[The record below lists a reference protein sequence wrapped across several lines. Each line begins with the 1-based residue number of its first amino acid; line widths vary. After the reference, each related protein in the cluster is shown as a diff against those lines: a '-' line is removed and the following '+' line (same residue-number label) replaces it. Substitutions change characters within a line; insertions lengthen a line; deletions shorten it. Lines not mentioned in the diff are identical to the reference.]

1 MEWKL
6 PIISRAR
13 DVLAATQGDG
23 VRPIQLTYIYSTFLG
38 CPKVIHPKQGFIYWE
53 NQKLCQIQ
61 NSKWRNF
68 AKAEKWH
75 FLSLAKFF
83 LHWKSVLHQ
92 LAKTLPRFRKNQ
104 KLSQCPS
111 DIVIVIYKSLLPLTG
126 QLWNG
131 KEEIVSFFIYLI
143 ANWKSFYLMWKS
155 FYRRILRQSFFN
167 AFFFKGWLSSVRF
180 KYKPSYKPCDL

>member
-1 MEWKL
+1 MLQNVTVFTWNVAKSASARISSIKL
-6 PIISRAR
+6 SRSFNGPKLKFSALCL
-13 DVLAATQGDG
+13 DLEK
-23 VRPIQLTYIYSTFLG
+23 YIF
-38 CPKVIHPKQGFIYWE
+38 C
-53 NQKLCQIQ
+53 
-61 NSKWRNF
+61 
-68 AKAEKWH
+68 
-75 FLSLAKFF
+75 LAKFSP
-83 LHWKSVLHQ
+83 HWKSVLHT

-111 DIVIVIYKSLLPLTG
+111 GIVIVIYKSLLPLTG

-180 KYKPSYKPCDL
+180 KYKPGYKPRDL